1 MNKRIHKKTL
11 ASTNQYLTEW
21 VKQYER
27 DSLADKL
34 PPFSVVFTDYQTKGR
49 GQQQHTWESK
59 RGKNLLMSIIL
70 YPKIQPSQQF
80 LISQQVSLA
89 IADFLSLSLGLD
101 EVKIKW
107 ANDIYIKDKKIAGI
121 LVEHT
126 LLNNLLTYSIVGI
139 GLNINQEIF
148 PQWLPNPTSLFLETN
163 RYYTIED
170 ILIQII
176 DNIKKYHSLDPL
188 DVHHTYLSYLYKH
201 HTFARYKIIQTQEI
215 VELKIINVNPCG
227 TLQTQDIKGK
237 NYSFNFHEIEYLI
250 E

>member
-11 ASTNQYLTEW
+11 VSTNQYLTEW
-21 VKQYER
+21 VKQYDRNQLEEN
-27 DSLADKL
+27 L
-34 PPFSVVFTDYQTKGR
+34 PPFSVVYTDYQTKGR

-70 YPKIQPSQQF
+70 YPKIHPSQQF

-89 IADFLSLSLGLD
+89 IANLLKHTLGLE

-126 LLNNLLTYSIVGI
+126 LSNNQLSYSIVGI
-139 GLNINQEIF
+139 GLNINQEVF
-148 PQWLPNPTSLFLETN
+148 PQWLPNPTSLFIETN
-163 RYYTIED
+163 RYYSIED
-170 ILIQII
+170 ILTQII
-176 DNIKKYHSLDPL
+176 DNIKKYHASSPIEIQ
-188 DVHHTYLSYLYKH
+188 HAYLSYLYKH
-201 HTFARYKIIQTQEI
+201 QTFARYKIIQTQEI
-215 VELKIINVNPCG
+215 IEMKIINVENNG
-227 TLQTQDIKGK
+227 ILQTQDIIGN
-237 NYSFNFHEIEYLI
+237 NYNFNFHEIEYLI